1 MVDLCVDNWVLF
13 MLKLNVNFEKK
24 KWGLWFGIRYL

>member
-24 KWGLWFGIRYL
+24 NEVYDLE